1 MRLATRPLAVRTRL
15 TLWYTSVLL
24 AILVL
29 ISVLSYA
36 MLRYGLMQDVDASLL
51 MVAQVVR
58 DTGGAPPGPAPG
70 AGPETAVREILGP
83 EFYDKFFRLVDPQ
96 GRGAV
101 GSTHVQDRP
110 IPLSE
115 KARRNAARGAPTFE
129 TLQLSARERVRL
141 LTMPVMREGQ
151 LVQLVQ
157 VGISLQR
164 ARQTLAR
171 YLETL
176 FALIPLGLGLAVAG
190 GAVIARAAL
199 GPVGE
204 MSRSARRITAEDL
217 SERVASR
224 GTGDELDHLADTLNA
239 MLARL
244 EGAFAQMR
252 RFAADA
258 AHELRTPLTA
268 LKGGI
273 EVALRAER
281 PAAEYRRVLQSSLEE
296 VERLIRLAEDLLLLS
311 RASAGV
317 EGARKPV
324 DLEPLVL
331 DVLDVG
337 TQLAPGTGVAVRLTG
352 SAPAAVRGDAGELR
366 RAILN
371 LVENAVKYTGEGGR
385 VEVSLACS
393 DGWAVIVV
401 QDTGPGIDPADAERI
416 FQPFVRLD
424 VARARATGGA
434 GLGLSIARSI
444 VLDHGGTLTVESAP
458 GAGSRFT
465 IRLPLVP
472 PRRVARVDPALGA

>member
-1 MRLATRPLAVRTRL
+1 MMPSLRPLAVRTRL

-24 AILVL
+24 AILVV

-36 MLRYGLMQDVDASLL
+36 MLRYSLMQDVDASLL
-51 MVAQVVR
+51 IVAQVVR
-58 DTGGAPPGPAPG
+58 DIGGAPAERTPGT
-70 AGPETAVREILGP
+70 GPEAAVREILGP

-96 GRGAV
+96 GHGAV
-101 GSTHVQDRP
+101 GSTHVRDRP

-115 KARRNAARGAPTFE
+115 PARRNAARGAPTFE
-129 TLQLSARERVRL
+129 TLQLGAREPVRL
-141 LTMPVMREGQ
+141 LTMPIMRDGQ

-157 VGISLQR
+157 VGISLHR

-176 FALIPLGLGLAVAG
+176 LALIPLGLGLAIAG

-217 SERVASR
+217 SERVPTR
-224 GTGDELDHLADTLNA
+224 GTSDELDHLAGTLNA

-244 EGAFAQMR
+244 EGAFGQMR
-252 RFAADA
+252 RFAADV

-281 PAAEYRRVLQSSLEE
+281 PAEEYRRVLQSSLEE

-311 RASAGV
+311 RTSAGV
-317 EGARKPV
+317 DGARKPV
-324 DLEPLVL
+324 DLEPVVL

-337 TQLAPGTGVAVRLTG
+337 TQLAHGTGVAVRLTA
-352 SAPAAVRGDAGELR
+352 SAPAIVRGDAGDLY

-371 LVENAVKYTGEGGR
+371 LVENAVKYTGEGGH
-385 VEVSLACS
+385 VDVSLAS
-393 DGWAVIVV
+393 TEGWAVLAV
-401 QDTGPGIDPADAERI
+401 QDTGPGIDPADAERV

-424 VARARATGGA
+424 RARARATGGA

-444 VLDHGGTLTVESAP
+444 VLAHGGTLSLDSAP

-465 IRLPLVP
+465 VRLPL
-472 PRRVARVDPALGA
+472 A